1 MEAFRDFLW
10 KINYANGLFTIPPS
24 TCAYKVFIGKGNN
37 SIMVRG
43 IVRRRGWWI
52 IVEDSSEANMIWTQL
67 KVNSYFDSQPIR
79 KAELTLKDV
88 YSEGVFTAEDMEG
101 NEDGYSRIFNAID
114 LRNWRSHC
122 KRNPRT

>member
-10 KINYANGLFTIPPS
+10 KVNYANGLFAIAPS
-24 TCAYKVFIGKGNN
+24 GCVYKAFIGKGNN

-43 IVRRRGWWI
+43 ILRRRPWWS

-79 KAELTLKDV
+79 KVELTLKDV
-88 YSEGVFTAEDMEG
+88 YSEGALAAE
-101 NEDGYSRIFNAID
+101 
-114 LRNWRSHC
+114 
-122 KRNPRT
+122 